1 MNQNDRP
8 DFDPAQITA
17 AILAGGVGRR
27 VGGRDKGLLAL
38 NGRPIISYVIDSL
51 KDQAARIIV
60 CANRNGDRYREF
72 GDVIVDE
79 VAGFHG
85 PLAGISTALFACET
99 PWLLTLPV
107 DCPAPPKA
115 LAQRLFIVAT
125 EVERK
130 IAVAFDGT
138 RRQPLFAL
146 YRRDL
151 ADSARRALDSNDPVW
166 RWQDAC
172 GAIEA
177 NFSDRPDALENL
189 NSDAEFRAWEQRR
202 HD

>member
-60 CANRNGDRYREF
+60 CANRNGGRYREF

-85 PLAGISTALFACET
+85 PLAGISTALSACET

-107 DCPAPPKA
+107 DCPAPPTA
-115 LAQRLFIVAT
+115 LAQRLFVAAA
-125 EVERK
+125 EAEKK

-146 YRRDL
+146 YRREL
-151 ADSARRALDSNDPVW
+151 ADSARQALDVNDPVW
-166 RWQDAC
+166 QWQDAC

-177 NFSDRPDALENL
+177 NFSDRRDAFDNL